1 MILHY
6 EIKIHVF
13 KYKYGQKISC
23 TLYESTRR
31 TVLNLKVPY
40 KLCDSNLK
48 RQCTNI
54 FYILTQPE
62 VVIINIILPLPTRI
76 EIPTHNAG
84 QGFIM
89 ISYEHDKM
97 IDMVLDAL
105 RGKGDENYADLLHL
119 LNYSMCIF

>member
-1 MILHY
+1 MG
-6 EIKIHVF
+6 K
-13 KYKYGQKISC
+13 KTSC
-23 TLYESTRR
+23 TLHKSTR
-31 TVLNLKVPY
+31 TAVLKLKVSY

-48 RQCTNI
+48 RRCTNI
-54 FYILTQPE
+54 FYILTQAE

-119 LNYSMCIF
+119 LN

>member
-1 MILHY
+1 M
-6 EIKIHVF
+6 
-13 KYKYGQKISC
+13 
-23 TLYESTRR
+23 
-31 TVLNLKVPY
+31 NLKVSY
-40 KLCDSNLK
+40 KLCDLNLK
-48 RQCTNI
+48 RRCTNI
-54 FYILTQPE
+54 FYILIQAE

-97 IDMVLDAL
+97 IGMVLDAL

-119 LNYSMCIF
+119 LNVHIVMMIMTK